1 MPISGVGQQKSFSD
15 LQTEFGGSHPI
26 TMGEYAA
33 YRVSGSG
40 NTIDMD
46 DFANAVA
53 TNTTATITSGYMHN
67 VGSGPRGGTRIQF
80 SKGYVGP
87 APSPGLSAPASGSIS
102 DSNIILSG
110 GTLGVI
116 TSLAHYTVGPAGA
129 IYIRLIIYNTSAS
142 ANSGFTNMVLTK
154 TNTSATV
161 TLGRTAAS
169 SFAHDSSANTRTWT
183 WYYHPTTSGYSN
195 TTSGSVGVSG
205 FTSKLFGDASTGSGT
220 DANPRTTAVFS

>member
-46 DFANAVA
+46 DFAGASA
-53 TNTTATITSGYMHN
+53 TNTTATITSGYMHDI
-67 VGSGPRGGTRIQF
+67 GSGPRGVTRIQF

-129 IYIRLIIYNTSAS
+129 VYFRLIIYNTSAS
-142 ANSGFTNMVLTK
+142 ANSGFTNMVLTQ
-154 TNTSATV
+154 TALSNSLTLARTSAY
-161 TLGRTAAS
+161 
-169 SFAHDSSANTRTWT
+169 SFAHDSSANTRTWL

-195 TTSGSVGVSG
+195 TVYGSVSASG
-205 FTSKLFGDASTGSGT
+205 FTSKLFGDANTGSGT

>member
-40 NTIDMD
+40 STIDMD
-46 DFANAVA
+46 DFAGASAN
-53 TNTTATITSGYMHN
+53 TATITSGYMHHI
-67 VGSGPRGGTRIQF
+67 GSGPRGGTRIQF

-102 DSNIILSG
+102 GSNIVVSG
-110 GTLGVI
+110 TSLGVI

-129 IYIRLIIYNTSAS
+129 IYIRLITYNTGAS

-161 TLGRTAAS
+161 TLARTAAS

-195 TTSGSVGVSG
+195 TTSGSVSVSG